1 VYGGH
6 NGATFFGPALSK
18 TLRLAPF
25 AVLTEFEPPSACSG
39 PAHDTHAVGRL
50 THGSKG
56 PCAVHGHVH
65 GLFYS
70 PSAGSRGAHVRH
82 GPLWPFF
89 GALLLSLRARAAR
102 AWALQQ
108 SSARGWTALCV
119 VDATAAQFCAALMPR
134 ALLVAETTFACFWC
148 AGLVAAN
155 LAERH
160 NQTFVSCFTFCTAPL
175 AFPQQLLISSH
186 VCQRDVLAR
195 SSMGATFQCASRTR
209 ADPLENS
216 PTHYVDEA
224 LHKRSQSDA
233 ACMVPPPCSDT
244 SVRLVSVFIVF

>member
-1 VYGGH
+1 MYGGH

-25 AVLTEFEPPSACSG
+25 AVLTGFEPPSARSG

-50 THGSKG
+50 TQGSKG
-56 PCAVHGHVH
+56 PFTIYGHVP
-65 GLFYS
+65 GLFCS
-70 PSAGSRGAHVRH
+70 PSAGSRGARARH
-82 GPLWPFF
+82 GPFGPLF

-102 AWALQQ
+102 AWALQH

-119 VDATAAQFCAALMPR
+119 VDATAAQFYATLMPR

-160 NQTFVSCFTFCTAPL
+160 NQPFVSCFAFCTAPL
-175 AFPQQLLISSH
+175 AFPPLLLISSH
-186 VCQRDVLAR
+186 GCLRDMLAR
-195 SSMGATFQCASRTR
+195 SSMGATFLCAPRTL
-209 ADPLENS
+209 ADPQENS
-216 PTHYVDEA
+216 PTHNVDEA
-224 LHKRSQSDA
+224 LHKRSRS
-233 ACMVPPPCSDT
+233 VCSLHGAT
-244 SVRLVSVFIVF
+244 TIQ